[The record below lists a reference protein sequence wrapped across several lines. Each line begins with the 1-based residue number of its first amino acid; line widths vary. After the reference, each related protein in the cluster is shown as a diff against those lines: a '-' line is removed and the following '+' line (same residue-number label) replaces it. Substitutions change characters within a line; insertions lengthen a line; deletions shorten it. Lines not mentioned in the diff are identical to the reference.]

1 MRKHYLDN
9 IRWGTQIIVVLYHV
23 FYMYN
28 AEGVVGG
35 LGRITSL
42 DVQYWDIFQYIV
54 YPWMMPVLFMVSG
67 ICAKLYLDSHTASE
81 FIRSRT
87 RKLLIPSTLGLFVF
101 QFIQGYISM
110 SIGGALDKG
119 GDMEAVP
126 GFVKYII
133 MAFVGSGVL
142 WFLQL
147 LWVLSVVLVLIRKI
161 EKGRLW
167 DRCAKANVIV
177 IALLSVLLYGSAQ
190 VLNLR
195 PITVFRVGLYMCAFL
210 LGYFV
215 FSHDE
220 VMELLKRY
228 FPFAAAISAVL
239 CIAFCAVYF
248 GENYAEAPCNRS
260 LLYIM
265 YAYFGCIAILGG
277 AARYADFENGFTRWM
292 NKRSF
297 GLYIFHYMGISAV
310 ALFIAKPGLVP
321 APAVYVL
328 SLMAGFAAGF
338 GLNAVI
344 SRIPFFRW
352 AVMGISRKDRK
363 NVR

>member
-28 AEGVVGG
+28 AEGVSGA
-35 LGRITSL
+35 LGRITQA
-42 DVQYWDIFQYIV
+42 DVQYWDIFMYIV

-67 ICAKLYLDSHTASE
+67 ICAKLYLDSHTDGE

-87 RKLLIPSTLGLFVF
+87 VKLLVPSTLGLFVF

-110 SIGGALDKG
+110 SMGGAFDKG
-119 GDMEAVP
+119 NGLDEVP

-147 LWVLSVVLVLIRKI
+147 LWALSVVLVLIRKL

-167 DRCAKANVIV
+167 DIGAKANIIV
-177 IALLSVLLYGSAQ
+177 IAILSLLVFGSAQ
-190 VLNLR
+190 ILNIQ

-210 LGYFV
+210 LGYFI

-220 VMELLKRY
+220 VMELLKKY
-228 FPFAAAISAVL
+228 FPYTAAVSAAL

-248 GENYAEAPCNRS
+248 GQNYAEAPCNRS
-260 LLYIM
+260 LLYTM
-265 YAYFGCIAILGG
+265 YAYFGCMAILGG
-277 AARYADFENGFTRWM
+277 TARFADFENGFTKWM

-310 ALFIAKPGLVP
+310 ALFIAKPGLLP
-321 APAVYVL
+321 APAVYAL
-328 SLMAGFAAGF
+328 SLIAGFAVGF

-352 AVMGISRKDRK
+352 AVLGIKRKDKK